1 MKRKILVVILFSL
14 VCFTNAQSKEKCI
27 NLDFN
32 TVHRKN
38 PVLLVFGGTLLPIKT
53 HRCNYE

>member
-14 VCFTNAQSKEKCI
+14 VCFANAQSKEECI

-32 TVHRKN
+32 TVHWGN
-38 PVLLVFGGTLLPIKT
+38 PVLRAFGGTLPQ
-53 HRCNYE
+53 